1 MDDNVIYTL
10 DARDNILPELLREEF
25 KLAPAH
31 MMREIQGWRADLV
44 AILKSKGIEYRDLKR
59 ALVPSTDRTEIA
71 LIFDSTVLGDSWY
84 GRAISERVI
93 PLFPKEGTHSILDG
107 DLLDHGNL
115 KGLYEAFDDG
125 VTLIRDVV
133 FRHGTQFFAVY
144 INNLTD
150 KMAIDFVS
158 GLAEYEPFV
167 GFADMTYMSRL
178 KLFLSTSL
186 VNCGIKHKGII
197 LQQHEPDRPNNE
209 DVNMSGW
216 AFEESGYV
224 CKSIADPLPGLL
236 LSYKIERPYVV
247 GRERDVEISLNAVTS
262 APADIA
268 GLEVI
273 IADEKLKYL
282 QENKRGSLEHAG
294 LAGLTVQELKN
305 AISAKL
311 SSNYIYNMSFNEE
324 YNTTKFN
331 IILEF
336 AEGKAKAS
344 RHLLALEYMPDKGA
358 VRLITFY

>member
-1 MDDNVIYTL
+1 MIYTL
-10 DARDNILPELLREEF
+10 NARDNILPELIREEF

-31 MMREIQGWRADLV
+31 MMREIQGWRAELLR
-44 AILKSKGIEYRDLKR
+44 ILKSKGIEYSDLKK
-59 ALVPSTDRTEIA
+59 ALVPSTDKTEIA
-71 LIFDSTVLGDSWY
+71 LLFDSTVVGDYSY
-84 GRAISERVI
+84 GRAISERLI
-93 PLFPKEGTHSILDG
+93 PLFPKNSTHSVLDG
-107 DLLDHGNL
+107 DLLDHGNPT
-115 KGLYEAFDDG
+115 GLYEAFEAG
-125 VTLIRDVV
+125 VTLMRDVV

-150 KMAIDFVS
+150 KMAVDFVL

-167 GFADMTYMSRL
+167 GFADMTNMSRL

-186 VNCGIKHKGII
+186 ANCCIKHKRII
-197 LQQHEPDRPNNE
+197 LQEHEPDRPNNE

-236 LSYKIERPYVV
+236 LSYKIERPYLA
-247 GRERDVEISLNAVTS
+247 GRERDVEISLNAVTP

-282 QENKRGSLEHAG
+282 QKNKSGSLENAG
-294 LAGLTVQELKN
+294 LAGLTVEELKK

-311 SSNYIYNMSFNEE
+311 ASNYIYNMSFNEE

-331 IILEF
+331 IVLEF
-336 AEGKAKAS
+336 AEERGKAS
-344 RHLLALEYMPDKGA
+344 RHLLALEYMPDKRA